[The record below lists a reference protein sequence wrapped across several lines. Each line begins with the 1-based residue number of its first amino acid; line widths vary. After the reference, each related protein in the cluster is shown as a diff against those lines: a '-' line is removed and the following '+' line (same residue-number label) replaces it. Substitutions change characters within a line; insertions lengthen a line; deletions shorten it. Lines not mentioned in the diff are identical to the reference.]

1 MDVTIRYAVKNDL
14 VPLTDIYNAAIKM
27 HTCTGDLDEFSY
39 DNRETWLREHLEEK
53 YCCLVAEMDG
63 QIVGYGTLS
72 PYRKNRKAL
81 SHVAEVSIYIRVG
94 FTGQGIGT
102 RLLKKLEIAAK
113 ERKITIL
120 MAYIFK
126 SNKASI
132 ALFSKNDFSKW
143 GELPNVIRQIN
154 FVTSHVI
161 YGKEVEKFYSV
172 TTDSTSTE

>member
-1 MDVTIRYAVKNDL
+1 MDVGIRYATENDL
-14 VPLTDIYNAAIKM
+14 IPLTDIYNAAIRK

-39 DNRETWLREHLEEK
+39 DDRKIWLREHLNEK
-53 YCCLVAEMDG
+53 YCCLVVEKDD
-63 QIVGYGTLS
+63 QIIGYGTLS

-81 SHVAEVSIYIRVG
+81 SHVSEVSIYIRDS
-94 FTGQGIGT
+94 FTGRGIGT
-102 RLLKKLEIAAK
+102 RLIKRLEVASK
-113 ERKITIL
+113 EREITIL

-143 GELPNVIRQIN
+143 GELPNVVRQVD

-161 YGKEVEKFYSV
+161 YGKELAGE
-172 TTDSTSTE
+172 